1 MLIHE
6 INQLLTA
13 TTLSVGGCRREADTR
28 RAVVGLSRVDSLTTL
43 TLQRCSQDVQR
54 LAVLCQHKQKQNL
67 KSHTCAKLGFS
78 ERCRGKKNEAKC

>member
-28 RAVVGLSRVDSLTTL
+28 RAVVGLSRVDSLTTFHFTKVQPRRTETSG
-43 TLQRCSQDVQR
+43 TLSTQTKAEPQKPY
-54 LAVLCQHKQKQNL
+54 LCK
-67 KSHTCAKLGFS
+67 TWFF
-78 ERCRGKKNEAKC
+78 R

>member
-43 TLQRCSQDVQR
+43 HFTKVQPRRTETSSTLSTQTK
-54 LAVLCQHKQKQNL
+54 AEPQKPYL
-67 KSHTCAKLGFS
+67 RKTWFFR
-78 ERCRGKKNEAKC
+78 EM